1 MGAILRI
8 RNNNQSCYFLLKV
21 GIVPA
26 YGHQSSLL
34 VGYSGEGAMEELQ
47 EAKKTP
53 SHLVKQL
60 LEWLVILRREEL
72 ES

>member
-1 MGAILRI
+1 M
-8 RNNNQSCYFLLKV
+8 

-47 EAKKTP
+47 EAKKNSEPLGRAASGMACYPQEGGVGFMVDGWLSIDDT
-53 SHLVKQL
+53 SVSQMKQ
-60 LEWLVILRREEL
+60 I
-72 ES
+72 